1 MPDDGTTIGIW
12 IGENDDVL
20 ETFDDALECGPRY
33 PGSRSAEVKE
43 AMRLASTVEE
53 TLDNLD
59 YGFDSPQSK
68 RHFVTQAI
76 LDHAR
81 REAER

>member
-1 MPDDGTTIGIW
+1 MPNNGTTIGVW
-12 IGENDDVL
+12 IGADDDVL
-20 ETFDDALECGPRY
+20 DEFDDALECGPRY
-33 PGSRSAEVKE
+33 AGSRSAATKE

-81 REAER
+81 REAEG